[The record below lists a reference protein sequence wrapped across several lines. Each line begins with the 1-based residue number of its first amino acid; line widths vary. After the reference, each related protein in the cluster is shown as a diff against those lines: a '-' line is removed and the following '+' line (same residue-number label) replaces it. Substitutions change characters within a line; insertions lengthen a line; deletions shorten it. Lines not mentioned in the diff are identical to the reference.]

1 MTKAEAYE
9 KAWRLGYKGDF
20 SLVDQIY
27 HPEYSTFEDTTGVTA
42 NLDDDKTVVLS
53 LNSSVIIGPYKCVS
67 ESGDL
72 LNIQAYSMFKEAEIF
87 RSFTTYATYREG
99 KIITQKIVSEELDY
113 DPSEGQDWNWEDC
126 E

>member
-20 SLVDQIY
+20 SLVDHIY
-27 HPEYSTFEDTTGVTA
+27 HPEYSTFEDTTGITA

>member
-27 HPEYSTFEDTTGVTA
+27 HPEYSTFEDTTGITA

-113 DPSEGQDWNWEDC
+113 DPSEGQDWN
-126 E
+126 

>member
-27 HPEYSTFEDTTGVTA
+27 HPEYSTFEDTTGITA

-99 KIITQKIVSEELDY
+99 KIITQKIISEELDY